1 MCHVSVA
8 TAHSRGRRLIF
19 DIGEVFCEAGIL
31 KAFLPEVHVVVLT
44 QTKSLSALYEC
55 QSTLGHRY
63 WVYSTQAKLQSQL
76 IAKRDVY
83 WEHSALDRE

>member
-1 MCHVSVA
+1 MCYVSVA
-8 TAHSRGRRLIF
+8 TAHSPGRGLILN
-19 DIGEVFCEAGIL
+19 IGEVFCEAGIL
-31 KAFLPEVHVVVLT
+31 KAFLPEVDVEVLT

-76 IAKRDVY
+76 IAEHEVY
-83 WEHSALDRE
+83 WEHDRE